1 MDGQARAAQMMTAA
15 NVEEN
20 RKLHRKMED
29 KKETRLENYSDV
41 GRTLQ
46 KKIETLNTFLGN
58 YL

>member
-29 KKETRLENYSDV
+29 KRGTRLENYSDV

-46 KKIETLNTFLGN
+46 KKIET
-58 YL
+58 